1 MSLLNLKNKNL
12 DQLKQDLDANLEKA
26 GNNIEKTILYNYYME
41 GLKDTINDH
50 MVQAVHYN
58 KFKKHLQDM
67 IDTHQNNNAYIYEA
81 ILNLKKLGYKV
92 EDFSSSN
99 SYFLNQPLNGVDD
112 ANTLNNPYGWWG
124 YIESSQK
131 YFAKIPLVVED
142 GYDAFLINSTYLE
155 GFKMVIKD
163 NNEPYV
169 MTEGDL
175 VVSQDS
181 NVQTDLVTT
190 GSINTIRVLVDSKDK
205 AVDIIKKIFSTF
217 ELKNESIF
225 VQGEGVYKYAWG
237 GVIDVPHL
245 NN

>member
-12 DQLKQDLDANLEKA
+12 DQLKQDLDTNLAKA

-58 KFKKHLQDM
+58 KFKNHLQDM
-67 IDTHQNNNAYIYEA
+67 IDSHQNTNAYIYES

-92 EDFSSSN
+92 QDLSSST

-112 ANTLNNPYGWWG
+112 VNTVNNPYSWWG

-131 YFAKIPLVVED
+131 YYAKIPVVVED
-142 GYDAFLINSTYLE
+142 EYEPFLINGTYLE
-155 GFKMVIKD
+155 GFKMIIKD

-169 MTEGDL
+169 MSEGDL
-175 VVSQDS
+175 IISEDS
-181 NVQTDLVTT
+181 NVQTDLVNT
-190 GSINTIRVLVDSKDK
+190 GSMNTIKVLVDSREQ
-205 AVDIIKKIFSTF
+205 AVNIIKKVFSTF

-225 VQGEGVYKYAWG
+225 VQGDGVYKYSWG
-237 GVIDVPHL
+237 GIIEVDHL
-245 NN
+245 